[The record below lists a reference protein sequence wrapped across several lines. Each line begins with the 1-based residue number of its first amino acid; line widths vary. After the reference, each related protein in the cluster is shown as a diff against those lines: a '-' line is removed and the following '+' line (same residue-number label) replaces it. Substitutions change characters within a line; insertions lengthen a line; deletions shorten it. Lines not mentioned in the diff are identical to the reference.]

1 MGLPREE
8 EPLWANPLLSPCRQL
23 EGLERNET
31 ELNTIEAKKLAHRL
45 RAVTDHMEH
54 YFGNDVHITY
64 RLLSRLMAFESRQRG
79 FGLTATQD
87 AHFNEVRP
95 PPCAGAAAAAAPL
108 SATRVPGGFEEVLR
122 LLRGCWDPQ
131 RRAGIEHQEGE
142 QQRPSAWP
150 GLEHRRGEERQR
162 GVCSPL
168 LGWCRDVSA
177 GHSLMSIEGK
187 PPRWV
192 EGCSAGGQDVSQRL
206 CFPHPVLPRAPF
218 LPCRTCCVRAAPCWP
233 PRTGSTGPCCRT
245 VSTAAPA

>member
-95 PPCAGAAAAAAPL
+95 PPAP
-108 SATRVPGGFEEVLR
+108 GQR
-122 LLRGCWDPQ
+122 LLLLLCQPPGSLGGL
-131 RRAGIEHQEGE
+131 RR
-142 QQRPSAWP
+142 
-150 GLEHRRGEERQR
+150 
-162 GVCSPL
+162 
-168 LGWCRDVSA
+168 
-177 GHSLMSIEGK
+177 
-187 PPRWV
+187 
-192 EGCSAGGQDVSQRL
+192 
-206 CFPHPVLPRAPF
+206 F
-218 LPCRTCCVRAAPCWP
+218 
-233 PRTGSTGPCCRT
+233 
-245 VSTAAPA
+245 